1 MTDNTADQAHNFV
14 DDTAKKAGEIAEQAR
29 HAIDDTVAAA
39 TEAIRKL
46 DLETTAETAITSAR
60 VLAAETA
67 DNVTSVYKRHPAL
80 IITLGFLAA
89 AAIAIFAK
97 RR

>member
-1 MTDNTADQAHNFV
+1 MTDNTDKPAHDLI
-14 DDTAKKAGEIAEQAR
+14 DDTVKKAGELADQAR
-29 HAIDDTVAAA
+29 HAVDDTVAAA
-39 TEAIRKL
+39 TEAVRKL
-46 DLETTAETAITSAR
+46 DLDTTADTAITSVR

-80 IITLGFLAA
+80 VIALGFLAA